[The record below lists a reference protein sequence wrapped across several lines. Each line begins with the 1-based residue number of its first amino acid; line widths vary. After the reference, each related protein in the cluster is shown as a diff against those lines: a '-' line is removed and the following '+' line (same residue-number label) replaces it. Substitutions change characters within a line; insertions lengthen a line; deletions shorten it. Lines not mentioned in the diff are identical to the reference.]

1 MKTFLKVLW
10 VIAGIVLI
18 LGGCA
23 AFFKPFKAFVVTE
36 VILGAALIIS
46 GIVSIIAYI
55 RTQKH
60 MLGAGWILAE
70 GILSLIL
77 GLLICFSKY
86 SNGLFAITVSTFLG
100 LWLLFSGVSQM
111 IRSFDLH
118 KLGAH
123 GWGWITAWGIICI
136 IGGVAVFC
144 NPVITAV
151 GTASFLS
158 GIVLIL
164 GGIAALARC
173 LTRDI
178 ED

>member
-23 AFFKPFKAFVVTE
+23 AFFNPFKAFVVTE

-77 GLLICFSKY
+77 GLLICCSKY

>member
-23 AFFKPFKAFVVTE
+23 AFFNPLKAFVLTE
-36 VILGAALIIS
+36 VIFGAALMIS
-46 GIVSIIAYI
+46 GVVSIIAYI
-55 RTQKH
+55 RTHKVI
-60 MLGAGWILAE
+60 MGAGWILAD
-70 GILSLIL
+70 GILTLIL
-77 GLLICFSKY
+77 GALICFSHY
-86 SNGLFAITVSTFLG
+86 SNGLFAITISAFLG
-100 LWLLFSGVSQM
+100 LWLLFTGISQTT
-111 IRSFDLH
+111 RSFDLH

-123 GWGWITAWGIICI
+123 GWGWLTAWGVICI

-151 GTASFLS
+151 GTTSFIS

-164 GGIAALARC
+164 GGVAAFSRC
-173 LTRDI
+173 LARDI